1 MPRIEVV
8 QGDITT
14 LSVDVIVNAANEQCL
29 GGGGVDGAIHR
40 AAGPELYRECL
51 KLNGCPTGQA
61 KVTKGY
67 KLLAKHV
74 IHAVGPMYDDGYQGE
89 AQLLAACYRRS
100 MMLATALKARSIA
113 FPAISCGVYGYPLR
127 EAQEIAIKTIAAHG
141 AALPELVVMCMFED
155 ETYEVTRELVSAVLA
170 Y

>member
-14 LSVDVIVNAANEQCL
+14 LPVDVIVNAANEQCL

-67 KLLAKHV
+67 KLHAKHI
-74 IHAVGPMYDDGYQGE
+74 IHAVGPMYEDGRDGE

-100 MMLATALKARSIA
+100 MMLASALKARSIA
-113 FPAISCGVYGYPLR
+113 FQDRKS
-127 EAQEIAIKTIAAHG
+127 
-141 AALPELVVMCMFED
+141 
-155 ETYEVTRELVSAVLA
+155 TRLNSS
-170 Y
+170 